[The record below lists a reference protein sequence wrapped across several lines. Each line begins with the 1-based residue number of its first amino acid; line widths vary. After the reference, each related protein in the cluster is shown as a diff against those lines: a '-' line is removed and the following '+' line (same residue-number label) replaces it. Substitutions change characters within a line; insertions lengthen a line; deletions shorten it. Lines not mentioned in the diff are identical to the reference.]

1 MKKGDKRLKEIYEY
15 IESFTEDNNYP
26 PSIREIGEKF
36 DIKSTSTVHYY
47 LDKLRTSGL
56 IKQNGSKKRSV
67 TLNRNNRTKSNYI
80 PLVGNI
86 SAGAGILAVQNI
98 EGEYPLPQD
107 IFSGSDLYMLRVEG
121 NSMINAGIHDGDYVI
136 VHSQSSASIGEIVV
150 ALWQN
155 TATVK
160 RLKATYPN
168 LILHPENYDMDDIV
182 IRADEEPTILGK
194 VIGCVKKFQ

>member
-67 TLNRNNRTKSNYI
+67 TLNRNNRTKSNC
-80 PLVGNI
+80 
-86 SAGAGILAVQNI
+86 
-98 EGEYPLPQD
+98 
-107 IFSGSDLYMLRVEG
+107 
-121 NSMINAGIHDGDYVI
+121 VI
-136 VHSQSSASIGEIVV
+136 
-150 ALWQN
+150 
-155 TATVK
+155 
-160 RLKATYPN
+160 
-168 LILHPENYDMDDIV
+168 
-182 IRADEEPTILGK
+182 
-194 VIGCVKKFQ
+194 